1 MARRTARPGAGTS
14 PGPLAAREKAGDPTD
29 AATDTEHPGTGHH
42 DRRHHGSQGRRTAT
56 TERAPALVSVPG
68 SASAREQERRAA
80 ASNIPDSVS
89 YFVSPNGPTTGPRRA
104 PAIAQPSH
112 NFMEGRLPGGI
123 PDFPFRRPRGRPI
136 YDNAVFMPLSERAP
150 YIVRD
155 HSLPLTMSFIRRT
168 WPPLGNSDHRV
179 KCLPD
184 SRRLTA
190 SCTVLSPC
198 G

>member
-1 MARRTARPGAGTS
+1 M
-14 PGPLAAREKAGDPTD
+14 
-29 AATDTEHPGTGHH
+29 
-42 DRRHHGSQGRRTAT
+42 
-56 TERAPALVSVPG
+56 
-68 SASAREQERRAA
+68 
-80 ASNIPDSVS
+80 
-89 YFVSPNGPTTGPRRA
+89 
-104 PAIAQPSH
+104 
-112 NFMEGRLPGGI
+112 
-123 PDFPFRRPRGRPI
+123 